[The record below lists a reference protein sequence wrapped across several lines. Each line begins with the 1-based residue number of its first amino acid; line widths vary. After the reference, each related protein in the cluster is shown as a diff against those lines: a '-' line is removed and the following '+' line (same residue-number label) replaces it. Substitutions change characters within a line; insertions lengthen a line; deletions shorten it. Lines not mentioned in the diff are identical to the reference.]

1 MRLGPLV
8 FFKEISFRK
17 FRSAADNDL
26 FALSLELSSELT
38 ILRRDLIFFFSQVG
52 FLKQRKNGETILRM
66 ICFLVYIIR
75 TLTSIPEK

>member
-75 TLTSIPEK
+75 TLTSILEK